1 MKFENINYK
10 DQNTAIKDLMQ
21 QIKKGYKLQSL
32 SVEEIDNL
40 TKDDLLNYV
49 DSIILQPD
57 YQREYRYSVS
67 DESLLIESL
76 LLQIPI
82 PAIFLANDKFNGVQV
97 LNVVDGQH
105 RLTAFFR
112 FWENKFAL
120 QDLNLL

>member
-67 DESLLIESL
+67 D
-76 LLQIPI
+76 
-82 PAIFLANDKFNGVQV
+82 
-97 LNVVDGQH
+97 
-105 RLTAFFR
+105 
-112 FWENKFAL
+112 
-120 QDLNLL
+120 